1 MLDGCSNL
9 RVVRKPRLEM
19 KINKANISLNVS
31 QMSDGGKMNIRF
43 VGVFGVTATLANPNK
58 ENPLLGEGIVL
69 IDEVELHMHP
79 SWQRKVLSALR
90 DTFPNIQFIITTHSP
105 IVLSEADENYNLFF
119 IDNSEGKFSIQKN
132 KQLNG
137 YDANAVLEQFMD
149 TSSINEKIKSFI
161 DSIYDDINSRL
172 FEQAEV
178 KINAL
183 AEITSENHPDVIT
196 ARMELKRRRYI

>member
-1 MLDGCSNL
+1 ML
-9 RVVRKPRLEM
+9 
-19 KINKANISLNVS
+19 
-31 QMSDGGKMNIRF
+31 F
-43 VGVFGVTATLANPNK
+43 
-58 ENPLLGEGIVL
+58 
-69 IDEVELHMHP
+69 
-79 SWQRKVLSALR
+79 
-90 DTFPNIQFIITTHSP
+90 
-105 IVLSEADENYNLFF
+105 
-119 IDNSEGKFSIQKN
+119 
-132 KQLNG
+132 
-137 YDANAVLEQFMD
+137 LEQFMD

>member
-1 MLDGCSNL
+1 
-9 RVVRKPRLEM
+9 M
-19 KINKANISLNVS
+19 KWNCICTHHGREKCYL
-31 QMSDGGKMNIRF
+31 Q
-43 VGVFGVTATLANPNK
+43 K
-58 ENPLLGEGIVL
+58 EILPILTKI
-69 IDEVELHMHP
+69 
-79 SWQRKVLSALR
+79 
-90 DTFPNIQFIITTHSP
+90 FPNIQFIITTHSP

-119 IDNSEGKFSIQKN
+119 IDNNDGKFSIQKN

>member
-1 MLDGCSNL
+1 MLS
-9 RVVRKPRLEM
+9 V
-19 KINKANISLNVS
+19 
-31 QMSDGGKMNIRF
+31 
-43 VGVFGVTATLANPNK
+43 
-58 ENPLLGEGIVL
+58 
-69 IDEVELHMHP
+69 
-79 SWQRKVLSALR
+79 LR

-119 IDNSEGKFSIQKN
+119 IDNSDGKINIQKN

>member
-1 MLDGCSNL
+1 
-9 RVVRKPRLEM
+9 M
-19 KINKANISLNVS
+19 KI
-31 QMSDGGKMNIRF
+31 
-43 VGVFGVTATLANPNK
+43 
-58 ENPLLGEGIVL
+58 
-69 IDEVELHMHP
+69 
-79 SWQRKVLSALR
+79 
-90 DTFPNIQFIITTHSP
+90 II
-105 IVLSEADENYNLFF
+105 
-119 IDNSEGKFSIQKN
+119 SEGKFSIQKN

>member
-1 MLDGCSNL
+1 
-9 RVVRKPRLEM
+9 
-19 KINKANISLNVS
+19 
-31 QMSDGGKMNIRF
+31 MSPQYS
-43 VGVFGVTATLANPNK
+43 V
-58 ENPLLGEGIVL
+58 
-69 IDEVELHMHP
+69 
-79 SWQRKVLSALR
+79 QRKVLSVLR

-119 IDNSEGKFSIQKN
+119 IDNSDGKINIQKN